1 MFLGVWKST
10 YVRTW
15 STEERKGGFAMAQ
28 NTSNYALVIMRV
40 CLDANYIMSRK
51 LSFAFLSCKFQT
63 C

>member
-1 MFLGVWKST
+1 
-10 YVRTW
+10 
-15 STEERKGGFAMAQ
+15 MAQ

-40 CLDANYIMSRK
+40 CLDANNIMSRK